1 MHPFALSLLLLLS
14 VPCYGATVKW
24 EACCLLDI
32 GSKNSGQVIA
42 VKKVGEPWSDIESG
56 KKPTAH
62 GRYFKIYKFKRA
74 TKIDPSKWTLKS
86 GKLVKK

>member
-1 MHPFALSLLLLLS
+1 MRPIILSLLLFL
-14 VPCYGATVKW
+14 PCVCLGATIKW

-32 GSKNSGQVIA
+32 GSENSGQVIA

-74 TKIDPSKWTLKS
+74 TKIDPSKWTLKK
-86 GKLVKK
+86 GKLVQK